1 MDKFVPH
8 SIDDTTNSYEVELVG
23 DVKAGF
29 PSPAED
35 IREKLDLIK
44 LLVKHKAATF
54 FFRVGGVPVSGA
66 SLSEGDI
73 IIVDRAVDPYN
84 GCKAICYIDGEFC
97 VKRVE
102 ISDRK
107 LRLLS
112 LDDLNASSAPIDVT
126 EENSFFIWGVV
137 TYVIK
142 KM

>member
-8 SIDDTTNSYEVELVG
+8 SIDSESLYDNHSSS
-23 DVKAGF
+23 DVKVGSSS
-29 PSPAED
+29 PSAD
-35 IREKLDLIK
+35 MRESLDLVK
-44 LLVKHKAATF
+44 LLVKHKASTF

-112 LDDLNASSAPIDVT
+112 LDDLNVSSAPIDVT

>member
-1 MDKFVPH
+1 MG
-8 SIDDTTNSYEVELVG
+8 E
-23 DVKAGF
+23 VKAGF

-44 LLVKHKAATF
+44 LLVRHKASTF

-102 ISDRK
+102 MCNKGVCLVPVNEND
-107 LRLLS
+107 
-112 LDDLNASSAPIDVT
+112 NAIKPIDVT
-126 EENSFFIWGVV
+126 TPNDIVIWGVV

>member
-8 SIDDTTNSYEVELVG
+8 SIDSESLYDNHSSS
-23 DVKAGF
+23 DVKVGF
-29 PSPAED
+29 SSPSAD
-35 IREKLDLIK
+35 MRESLDLVK
-44 LLVKHKAATF
+44 LLVKHKASTF

-112 LDDLNASSAPIDVT
+112 LDDLNVSSAPIDVT